1 MIREKSIKELMPI
14 IKEIDITKYLKNWI
28 NNYSYQ
34 NLDKFD
40 LKILELINN
49 NKEIKEYWESS
60 FDYKIMKII
69 DNNNKITFEIFKEAL
84 DVQFEKLKNNEIT
97 YEKLE
102 QNMMKLKKHL
112 SIEILKE
119 MKIPNKNMVEY
130 LQHIKFQEKFG
141 NKTKKEKKLK
151 I

>member
-84 DVQFEKLKNNEIT
+84 DVQFEKLKNNI
-97 YEKLE
+97 
-102 QNMMKLKKHL
+102 
-112 SIEILKE
+112 
-119 MKIPNKNMVEY
+119 KNS
-130 LQHIKFQEKFG
+130 L
-141 NKTKKEKKLK
+141 
-151 I
+151 